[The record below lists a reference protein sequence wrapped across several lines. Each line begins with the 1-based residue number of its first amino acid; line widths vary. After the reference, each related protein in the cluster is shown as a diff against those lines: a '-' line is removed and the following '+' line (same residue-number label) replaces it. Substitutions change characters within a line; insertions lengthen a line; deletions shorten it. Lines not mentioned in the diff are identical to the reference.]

1 MKIAIFGGSFDPPHI
16 AHEKIAIEV
25 LKILDIDK
33 LIVIPTFINPFKTK
47 TLLQSEI
54 RLELLKK
61 LFKNISNIIVSD
73 IETSNKNPSYTK
85 ETIKKIKDIY
95 KPTKIYFIIGSDNL
109 KHLKTWEGFDE
120 INSSVTFVQIKRD
133 GFINKNDNKMI
144 NLDLDIINISSTKI
158 RDNLDL
164 NFIPKSIK
172 TDIKLLF
179 KKIK

>member
-85 ETIKKIKDIY
+85 
-95 KPTKIYFIIGSDNL
+95 
-109 KHLKTWEGFDE
+109 
-120 INSSVTFVQIKRD
+120 
-133 GFINKNDNKMI
+133 
-144 NLDLDIINISSTKI
+144 
-158 RDNLDL
+158 
-164 NFIPKSIK
+164 
-172 TDIKLLF
+172 
-179 KKIK
+179 